1 MLIHRLFELDEVRII
16 VLFYVDNQQK
26 SEKFDES

>member
-1 MLIHRLFELDEVRII
+1 MLIHRLFKLDEVRII
-16 VLFYVDNQQK
+16 VLFHVDSQRK